1 MKTPA
6 ILIILSPNALDK
18 YLVLPNSTPIIL
30 GRIYLTW
37 PAGTPHAGLQVEQDQ
52 HIREISS
59 VIGKALDRYQPESW
73 GLASEE
79 PYADE
84 LVMNLGF
91 HHKLTMFK
99 FLRIPGKTV
108 NIGNVVDV
116 FSCEIPEGE
125 SSGALKIAG

>member
-6 ILIILSPNALDK
+6 ILIILSPTALDK

-30 GRIYLTW
+30 GRIYLSW
-37 PAGTPHAGLQVEQDQ
+37 PTGGPKAKQDQ
-52 HIREISS
+52 QLQEISS
-59 VIGKALDRYQPESW
+59 MIGKTLDRYQPESW

-99 FLRIPGKTV
+99 FLRVPGATIH
-108 NIGNVVDV
+108 IGNVVDV
-116 FSCEIPEGE
+116 FSSALLEDE
-125 SSGALKIAG
+125 SAGALKIAG